1 MRKIYILLLLF
12 IIPSISIS
20 AQKKKK
26 TYDYKVFAEKFT
38 KFTRGDFISLMGY
51 DKEMNYIS
59 DKTGKDVAELTKQR
73 QKHYQDIKK
82 EVSKTKAKGMLMNYK
97 DAELIVKQETP
108 IKVADIK
115 ILVNSGSEDYHFI
128 LKNCA
133 QTNTT
138 WVLGDAALAQGNMFE
153 TDEANETSLPKEK
166 FYTASLKFDENL
178 VGKPMKGYYI
188 TDKNEKIN
196 AVILNDD
203 PNKLEDNN
211 INLFIYK
218 TAFNDANYTE
228 NDNNFIRQI
237 PKNQLKAFYTGNNLY
252 IKALD
257 GWFILLNE
265 APIGKIGSIVKTS
278 ISTTPEKVEKRDLV
292 GKPVRG
298 WYIDNSGN
306 KVNAVIKYQD
316 AKQLQNMNS
325 TFLLYNIAYNEKGFT
340 EDESNNFKEILMKQ
354 KVKEFHLAGN
364 TYYKTNPTAENP
376 LGKWK
381 VETNDASYS
390 KNTYIYK
397 KGETP
402 EHEANLPLGF
412 KNKMSK
418 LTADNKELSTK
429 IKNKEKGYK
438 FMNLDKIIKEYN
450 EWYIRQYPERFKSV
464 FDGVSVKQ
472 ENAVEETEENTAEDN
487 AANENSTASP
497 EFITYGKAL
506 LDALKEETPDKL
518 LALSWTSNDLI
529 STLKVKTQ
537 NKEMKDA
544 FITRLNR
551 KDPDNK
557 AMQTEVKTQFAKL
570 KQSNIYWKGAEFVDF
585 KFERQGISDDVQFE
599 WGKGILYFESQEQHH
614 QLEIG
619 DFMQLLNGWKGATY
633 SIKE

>member
-1 MRKIYILLLLF
+1 MKKVYLLLLLF
-12 IIPSISIS
+12 IISSLSIS
-20 AQKKKK
+20 AQKQKK

-59 DKTGKDVAELTKQR
+59 DKTGKSFEELTKQR
-73 QKHYQDIKK
+73 QKNYQDIKE

-97 DAELIVKQETP
+97 DAELIVKQEIP
-108 IKVADIK
+108 VKIADIK
-115 ILVNSGSEDYHFI
+115 ILVNSGSEDYSFI
-128 LKNCA
+128 LKNCT

-138 WVLGDAALAQGNMFE
+138 WILGDGALAQGAVFE
-153 TDEANETSLPKEK
+153 TKEASETSLPKGE
-166 FYTASLKFDENL
+166 FYTASFKFDENL
-178 VGKPMKGYYI
+178 IGKPMKGYYI

-211 INLFIYK
+211 VNLYIYK
-218 TAFNDANYTE
+218 TDFNDANYTE

-237 PKNQLKAFYTGNNLY
+237 PKNQLKAFYVGNNLY

-257 GWFILLNE
+257 AWFILLNE

-278 ISTTPEKVEKRDLV
+278 IYTTPDKIEKSDLI

-298 WYIDNSGN
+298 WYVNNSGN
-306 KVNAVIKYQD
+306 KINAVIKYQD
-316 AKQLQNMNS
+316 AKQLQNMDA

-340 EDESNNFKEILMKQ
+340 EDESNNFKEVLMKQ

-364 TYYKTNPTAENP
+364 TYYKTDPTAENP
-376 LGKWK
+376 FGQWR

-390 KNTYIYK
+390 KNRYIYK

-412 KNKMSK
+412 KTKMSK

-438 FMNLDKIIKEYN
+438 FMNLEKIIKEYN
-450 EWYIRQYPERFKSV
+450 EWYIQQYPERFKSL
-464 FDGVSVKQ
+464 FDDITIKQ
-472 ENAVEETEENTAEDN
+472 ENIQEK
-487 AANENSTASP
+487 NSNVNP
-497 EFITYGKAL
+497 ELIIFGKAL
-506 LDALKEETPDKL
+506 LEALKEDTPDKL
-518 LALSWTSNDLI
+518 LALSWASNDLL
-529 STLKVKTQ
+529 STIKVKTQ
-537 NKEMKDA
+537 NEELKSA
-544 FITRLNR
+544 FINRLSK
-551 KDPDNK
+551 KDPNNT
-557 AMQTEVKTQFAKL
+557 AMQEEVKTQFVKL
-570 KQSNIYWKGAEFVDF
+570 KQTSLNWKAAEFVDF
-585 KFERQGISDDVQFE
+585 KFEKQGISDDVQFK
-599 WGKGILYFESQEQHH
+599 WGKGILFFESEEQHH

-619 DFMQLLNGWKGATY
+619 DFIHLLNGWKGATY
-633 SIKE
+633 SLKE

>member
-1 MRKIYILLLLF
+1 MKKVYLLLLLF
-12 IIPSISIS
+12 IISSLSIS
-20 AQKKKK
+20 AQKQKK

-59 DKTGKDVAELTKQR
+59 DKTGKSFEELTKQR
-73 QKHYQDIKK
+73 QKNYQDIKE

-97 DAELIVKQETP
+97 DAELIVKQEIP
-108 IKVADIK
+108 VKIADIK
-115 ILVNSGSEDYHFI
+115 ILVNSGSEDYSFI
-128 LKNCA
+128 LKNCT

-138 WVLGDAALAQGNMFE
+138 WILGDGALAQGAVFE
-153 TDEANETSLPKEK
+153 TKEASETSLPKGE
-166 FYTASLKFDENL
+166 FYTASFKFDENL
-178 VGKPMKGYYI
+178 IGKPMKGYYI

-203 PNKLEDNN
+203 PNKLADNN
-211 INLFIYK
+211 VNIYIYK
-218 TAFNDANYTE
+218 SAFDDSNYTE

-237 PKNQLKAFYTGNNLY
+237 PKNQLKAFFVGNNLY
-252 IKALD
+252 IKASD

-278 ISTTPEKVEKRDLV
+278 IYTTPDQIEKSDLI

-298 WYIDNSGN
+298 WYVDNSGN
-306 KVNAVIKYQD
+306 KINAVIKYQD

-340 EDESNNFKEILMKQ
+340 EDESNNFKEVLMKQ

-364 TYYKTNPTAENP
+364 TYYKTDPTAENP
-376 LGKWK
+376 FGQWR

-390 KNTYIYK
+390 KNRYIYK

-412 KNKMSK
+412 KTKMSK

-438 FMNLDKIIKEYN
+438 FMNLEKIIKEYN
-450 EWYIRQYPERFKSV
+450 EWYIQQYPERFKSL
-464 FDGVSVKQ
+464 FDDITIKQ
-472 ENAVEETEENTAEDN
+472 ENIQEK
-487 AANENSTASP
+487 NSNVNP
-497 EFITYGKAL
+497 ELIIFGKAL
-506 LDALKEETPDKL
+506 LEALKEDTPDKL
-518 LALSWTSNDLI
+518 LALSWASNDLL
-529 STLKVKTQ
+529 STIKVKTQ
-537 NKEMKDA
+537 NEELKSA
-544 FITRLNR
+544 FINRLSK
-551 KDPDNK
+551 KDPNNT
-557 AMQTEVKTQFAKL
+557 AMQEEVKTQFVKL
-570 KQSNIYWKGAEFVDF
+570 KQTSLNWKAAEFVDF
-585 KFERQGISDDVQFE
+585 KFEKQGISDDVQFK
-599 WGKGILYFESQEQHH
+599 WGKGILFFESEEQHH

-619 DFMQLLNGWKGATY
+619 DFIHLLNGWKGATY
-633 SIKE
+633 SLKE